1 MAGSSPNV
9 GNGTATGGEPKSQ
22 ERFGD
27 ALVAAARAILQDAR
41 GALSDPKLSE
51 AEAVHDLR
59 KAFKRWR
66 ALLRLLSG
74 PLGEPADKMRAEA
87 RDLMRTLSG
96 SRDAQAALDA
106 LADLGK
112 SELPFSATSRKSIEA
127 RLTKLRGEVE
137 AANFTPALRHRVTQ
151 YLDFASLSLDRWPLD
166 SIQFDAIADELTLTY
181 RRARQLIPDKW
192 LEADAEDLHDLRKR
206 VVEHRHQMEL
216 VEPLWPKLAKV
227 WAQEAQRL
235 RERLGACQDLTV
247 IESFMAPHFPLAP
260 WRSKLAPLIADRR
273 TAHLNA
279 AAKLS
284 SRLFAEKPKAF
295 RTRIAALWDARHY
308 EIGRDF
314 IA

>member
-1 MAGSSPNV
+1 MTGSGS
-9 GNGTATGGEPKSQ
+9 GDGTGGEKDKEPRSR

-27 ALVAAARAILQDAR
+27 SLAVAGRAILEDAR
-41 GALSDPKLSE
+41 TGLTDPKFTE
-51 AEAVHDLR
+51 AEAVHEVR

-66 ALLRLLSG
+66 ALMRLLSG
-74 PLGEPADKMRAEA
+74 PLGEPADQMRAEA

-96 SRDAQAALDA
+96 SRDAQATLDA
-106 LADLGK
+106 LADLRK
-112 SELPFSATSRKSIEA
+112 SERPFSATSLKTIEA
-127 RLTKLRGEVE
+127 RLVKLRGEAE
-137 AANFTPALRHRVTQ
+137 AANFTPELRQRVTQ
-151 YLDFASLSLDRWPLD
+151 YLDFASLSMDRWPLA

-192 LEADAEDLHDLRKR
+192 LEVEPEDLHDLRKR

-235 RERLGACQDLTV
+235 RERLGACQDLAV
-247 IESFMAPHFPLAP
+247 FESFMAPHFPLAP
-260 WRSKLAPLIADRR
+260 WRSKLVPLIADRR
-273 TAHLNA
+273 VAHLNA
-279 AAKLS
+279 AAKLA

-295 RTRIAALWDARHY
+295 RSRIGALWNARHY
-308 EIGRDF
+308 ELGRDF

>member
-1 MAGSSPNV
+1 MAGSGPNV
-9 GNGTATGGEPKSQ
+9 GNGTVAGGESEAQ

-27 ALVAAARAILQDAR
+27 TLAAEARDILRDAGKALA
-41 GALSDPKLSE
+41 DPKLSE

-66 ALLRLLSG
+66 ALLRLLAG

-106 LADLGK
+106 LADLDK
-112 SELPFSATSRKSIEA
+112 SELPFSATSRKTIET

-137 AANFTPALRHRVTQ
+137 AASFTADLRQRVSQ
-151 YLDFASLSLDRWPLD
+151 YIDFASLSLDRWPLD
-166 SIQFDAIADELTLTY
+166 TIEFRVIAGELTLTY
-181 RRARQLIPDKW
+181 RRARQLVPDKW
-192 LEADAEDLHDLRKR
+192 LEAKPEDLHDLRKR

-235 RERLGACQDLTV
+235 RERLGACQDLAV
-247 IESFMAPHFPLAP
+247 LESFMAPHFPLAP
-260 WRSKLAPLIADRR
+260 WRSKLAPLVADRR

-284 SRLFAEKPKAF
+284 SRLFAERPKAF
-295 RTRIAALWDARHY
+295 RARLDALWDARRFDL
-308 EIGRDF
+308 GRHF